1 MNTATLP
8 ASHRHR
14 ARVWALATL
23 LTFSMF
29 GTLLATQARAE
40 VPAPPIADTSTLPT
54 VPASPEGW
62 MEPNPLRGQPEA
74 QRIGR
79 DAFNQVCA
87 RCHGI
92 DANGSRAPAPDLR
105 RVGQACQRV
114 SDPAWKARCL
124 ADADAWYSRSVRQG
138 KKKFG
143 IEHMPAWE
151 GVLTPQLGWA
161 IRSFIETAPK

>member
-1 MNTATLP
+1 MNTAARSASPHLLTL
-8 ASHRHR
+8 
-14 ARVWALATL
+14 TL
-23 LTFSMF
+23 L
-29 GTLLATQARAE
+29 GALLSALLWAGQARAE
-40 VPAPPIADTSTLPT
+40 VPAAPIVDASTLPT
-54 VPASPEGW
+54 VPATPEGW

-92 DANGSRAPAPDLR
+92 DANGSRSPAPDLR

-114 SDPAWKARCL
+114 SEPTWKARCL
-124 ADADAWYSRSVRQG
+124 ADADAYFSRSVRQG

-151 GVLTPQLGWA
+151 GVLSPQIGWA

>member
-14 ARVWALATL
+14 PRVWALATL
-23 LTFSMF
+23 LTFSMV

-40 VPAPPIADTSTLPT
+40 VPAPPIVDASTLPA
-54 VPASPEGW
+54 VPEGW

-74 QRIGR
+74 IRIGR
-79 DAFNQVCA
+79 DAFNQVCS

-105 RVGQACQRV
+105 RLGQACQRIADA
-114 SDPAWKARCL
+114 SWKARCI
-124 ADADAWYSRSVRQG
+124 ADADAWFSRSVRQG
-138 KKKFG
+138 KKKFD

-151 GVLTPQLGWA
+151 PVLSPQIAWA

>member
-1 MNTATLP
+1 MNTPTRTL
-8 ASHRHR
+8 SHP
-14 ARVWALATL
+14 LGCLFTSTL
-23 LTFSMF
+23 L
-29 GTLLATQARAE
+29 GALWAGQARAE
-40 VPAPPIADTSTLPT
+40 VPAAPVVDTSSLPA
-54 VPASPEGW
+54 VPTTAEGW
-62 MEPNPLRGQPEA
+62 VEPNPLRGQAEA

-105 RVGQACQRV
+105 RVGLACQRV
-114 SDPAWKARCL
+114 SEPTWKARCL
-124 ADADAWYSRSVRQG
+124 ADADAHFSRSVRQG

-151 GVLTPQLGWA
+151 GVLSPQLSWA
-161 IRSFIETAPK
+161 IRSFVETAPR